1 MKLHRIITSLIVLS
15 AGSLA
20 LTATAAEKKKEAS
33 QAEKK
38 EKAAEWTE
46 LFGGASL
53 PVVWQSVSAAS
64 EKIDAALAAKKFTG
78 VAEWAETIHLGSHAL
93 EDQVK
98 VSDAERAK
106 RLKAAFEQAAK
117 IADDVL
123 DAANHK
129 ELENA
134 VEAQRRLKSAL
145 TLAKTRMPKEI
156 LDAPKQEVRFAKA
169 SGHAHDEKGERV
181 QKKE

>member
-1 MKLHRIITSLIVLS
+1 MLS
-15 AGSLA
+15 VGSLGV
-20 LTATAAEKKKEAS
+20 TATAAEKKKDTS

-38 EKAAEWTE
+38 EKAPEWAE
-46 LFGGASL
+46 LFGGATL

-64 EKIDAALAAKKFTG
+64 EKIDAALAARKFTG
-78 VAEWAETIHLGSHAL
+78 VADWAETIHLGSHAL

-98 VSDAERAK
+98 VPDAERAK
-106 RLKAAFEQAAK
+106 RLKGAFEQAAK

-129 ELENA
+129 KLENA

-156 LDAPKQEVRFAKA
+156 LDAPNQEVRFAKG
-169 SGHAHDEKGERV
+169 SGYAPGEKGEQV